1 MHYAATLEHWMERF
15 EGVQDQVTELY
26 DAHFT
31 RAWHMY
37 LAGSIAAFRA
47 GSLQLFQV
55 VITLRESIDSIRLE
69 LWDEDKRRLVSF
81 REASVG

>member
-1 MHYAATLEHWMERF
+1 MERF

-37 LAGSIAAFRA
+37 LAGSTAAFRA

-55 VITLRESIDSIRLE
+55 VFTHGDNNNLLPT
-69 LWDEDKRRLVSF
+69 RRHLYNSPAAP
-81 REASVG
+81 EA

>member
-1 MHYAATLEHWMERF
+1 LHYAATLEHWMERF

-37 LAGSIAAFRA
+37 LAGSTAAFRA

-55 VITLRESIDSIRLE
+55 VFTHGDNNNLRPT
-69 LWDEDKRRLVSF
+69 RRHLYNSP
-81 REASVG
+81 AAPQT